1 MFNSAQ
7 RIFTSSI
14 LDFNAQRRLI
24 VFNNSNDNDGVKAKI
39 KVNKLDLYY
48 EDRVTLE
55 DRFTQMKIYLLFN
68 SVEKN
73 CKTLFMFIFFF
84 RKRAER

>member
-7 RIFTSSI
+7 RIFI
-14 LDFNAQRRLI
+14 LSTFDFNAQQRLNQQQRASI
-24 VFNNSNDNDGVKAKI
+24 INNIDNDKI

-55 DRFTQMKIYLLFN
+55 N
-68 SVEKN
+68 
-73 CKTLFMFIFFF
+73 
-84 RKRAER
+84 